1 MGFIDTATT
10 VTIRARLTNLGRK
23 KILENTNSIF
33 SHFTLGDSDAN
44 YYTSDKLTSGR
55 VPTNSG
61 DIGANGLTNDNI
73 YTNVG
78 INSKLYV
85 NVSPFTN
92 KVVKLGSSQ
101 VTPNLLTVGE
111 TTVSGDNLT
120 YLQIDRTLSNTQ
132 NTNYFKS
139 LSFPLTSGQL
149 TFFTTLTSLGNQDGW
164 LDTAFSGQGVDKVL
178 IGIIDNSK
186 YGELIDGKSIKLSL
200 PVYTGFTSGGTGTGI
215 TTYEIYSTFPKTTI
229 PKTDLDSDYI
239 DRSSYPKSLFSR
251 PINVSY
257 LVSDDLQ
264 KPNNDSS
271 KSWSTGYD
279 TFKPFS
285 LNGKELINVQSV
297 LSTGINADKIV
308 GVVYLDKGIFTIT
321 DQTIVNNVATNF
333 SGDVETTTTNN
344 PLGLYYYT
352 GGSYNCV
359 VDSIQKD
366 LVQNIVCI
374 AARGEFYNSQNE
386 TLTVTDD
393 VRISEVAIT
402 DVSGNVLAIGKTD
415 RHIVKKKNDFVVFD
429 VQIVI

>member
-1 MGFIDTATT
+1 MGFIDSATT
-10 VTIRARLTNLGRK
+10 VTIRARLTDIGRER
-23 KILENTNSIF
+23 LLTNSNTIF
-33 SHFTLGDSDAN
+33 SHFVLGDSDAN
-44 YYTSDKLTSGR
+44 YNNSEKLTTGR

-61 DIGANGLTNDNI
+61 NLGANSLTNDNI
-73 YTNVG
+73 FQNVG
-78 INSKLYV
+78 IGSKL
-85 NVSPFTN
+85 F
-92 KVVKLGSSQ
+92 
-101 VTPNLLTVGE
+101 LTVPPTTKKTVEINSSKINSEIKIVGE
-111 TTVSGDNLT
+111 NTVSGDSLT
-120 YLQIDRTLSNTQ
+120 YLQIDKTITNNQ

-139 LSFPLTSGQL
+139 LSLPIKKVDVNVFTGTTSQNG
-149 TFFTTLTSLGNQDGW
+149 GW
-164 LDTAFSGQGVDKVL
+164 SDTPFSGLGVSNVL
-178 IGIIDNSK
+178 MGVIDNSK
-186 YGELIDGKSIKLSL
+186 YGEIIDGKSVKLTL

-352 GGSYNCV
+352 GGSYNCI